1 MKRLSFSSA
10 LGIWIV
16 ITLVVFVTA
25 PADSWIDKYGSS
37 ITAIIL
43 TGYWIYTNYVLE
55 DGKNLNPN
63 MY

>member
-10 LGIWIV
+10 LGIWII

-43 TGYWIYTNYVLE
+43 TGYWIYTSYVLE
-55 DGKNLNPN
+55 DDKNLITGI
-63 MY
+63 Y